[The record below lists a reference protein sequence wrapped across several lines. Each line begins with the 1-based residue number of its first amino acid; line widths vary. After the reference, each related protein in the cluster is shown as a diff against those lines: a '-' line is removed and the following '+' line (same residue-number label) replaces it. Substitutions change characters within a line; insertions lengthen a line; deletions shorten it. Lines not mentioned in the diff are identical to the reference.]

1 MRNLLAF
8 AFALAAVS
16 PLSAQDII
24 KFKDPAKNPD
34 LEGDITSMSCKVVE
48 IEVTVAGARIKRS
61 ADPRE
66 IAEIVPSNTKKTLDF
81 VRGEEALINR
91 DFLAAIQR
99 FERVVSDTRADEL
112 LRQSAAIL
120 IVRCHASSGNHAGV
134 IQTTKA
140 LLTQKPDS
148 FYFLEASELRVKAQ
162 LAARE
167 LAAAAAAI
175 KALAA
180 LGLAQ
185 AMPEWIRTADLLEA
199 GLAELQG
206 NWRGALAIYKK
217 HARDPET
224 ADDAA
229 LGELRCSTALAD
241 WAGLRGRADAVIK
254 ESRGRKTFN
263 PRLLVAAYTGRGD
276 SEMNGGKA
284 KEALL
289 EYLQGAL
296 VQSKGETS
304 PEHEASLARSSIAC
318 AKVALAESDRA
329 KKDTYRGRA
338 QELLR
343 ELTSTYP
350 GSRFKAEV
358 ERVLREL
365 R

>member
-1 MRNLLAF
+1 MRNLLAL

-16 PLSAQDII
+16 PLSAQDLI

-34 LEGDITSMSCKVVE
+34 LEGDITSMSYKVVE

-66 IAEIVPSNTKKTLDF
+66 IAEIVPSNAKKTLDF
-81 VRGEEALINR
+81 VRGEAALVNG
-91 DFLAAIQR
+91 DFPTAILR
-99 FERVVSDTRADEL
+99 FERVVSDTRAGEV
-112 LRQSAAIL
+112 LRQTAAIQ

-134 IQTTKA
+134 IQSTKA
-140 LLTQKPDS
+140 LFAQKPDS
-148 FYFLEASELRVKAQ
+148 FYFLESCQLQVKSQ

-167 LAAAAAAI
+167 PDAAAAAI
-175 KALAA
+175 KALLA
-180 LGLAQ
+180 LGNAQ
-185 AMPEWIRTADLLEA
+185 AMQEWVRSADLLDA
-199 GLAELQG
+199 GLAEFQG
-206 NWRGALAIYKK
+206 NWRGALATYKR

-224 ADDAA
+224 ADETA
-229 LGELRCSTALAD
+229 LGELRCLRALAD
-241 WAGLRGRADAVIK
+241 WPGLVGRADAVIK
-254 ESRGRKTFN
+254 DSRGKKSFN

-276 SEMNGGKA
+276 AEMHGGKA
-284 KEALL
+284 REALM
-289 EYLQGAL
+289 EYLQGAM

-304 PEHEASLARSSIAC
+304 PEHEASLARSSIA
-318 AKVALAESDRA
+318 LATLAAEANDRG

-350 GSRFKAEV
+350 GSRFKGEV
-358 ERVLREL
+358 EKAIREP